1 MIVNWPERLWV
12 NSPVRRYVQQQESIF
27 FSKAGRLAPGGKCLE
42 IGCGCGVGARL
53 IGRYFAPAEIH
64 ALDIDP
70 EMLRAARKKR
80 AKWNGLPLQLLAG
93 DAQEL
98 PYPDRCFDAV
108 FNFGIIHHLE
118 DWRRGVS
125 EIARVLKE
133 GGVFFFEEIYPPL
146 YANPLFR
153 RILDHPRE
161 DRFHGPDFRA
171 SLAAAG
177 LRLLDGYKESRF
189 AILGVAVSEARSQ
202 RTEDRK
208 RGE

>member
-1 MIVNWPERLWV
+1 MKVNWPERLWV
-12 NSPVRRYVQQQESIF
+12 NSPVRGYVQRQESLF
-27 FSKAGRLAPGGKCLE
+27 FRRAGRLAPGGRCLE
-42 IGCGCGVGARL
+42 IGCGCGAGARL

-64 ALDIDP
+64 ALDLDP
-70 EMLRAARKKR
+70 AMLRVARKKG
-80 AKWNGLPLQLLAG
+80 ACGNGRSPQLLAA

-98 PYPDRCFDAV
+98 PFADGAFDAV

-118 DWRRGVS
+118 NWRQGVG
-125 EIARVLKE
+125 EIARVLKA
-133 GGVFFFEEIYPPL
+133 GGVFYFEEIYPPL

-171 SLAAAG
+171 GLAAAG

-189 AILGVAVSEARSQ
+189 AILGIAVKE
-202 RTEDRK
+202 
-208 RGE
+208 